1 MGCCYSQVTVSG
13 DFLLEVQVLRVND
26 SVNDC
31 GGGFDVCDLY
41 IDELCLDSQSEAP
54 GSVEE
59 GEACSLAVSTDDL
72 DLEEGLPRTGNLSA
86 VAQPWPVCS

>member
-1 MGCCYSQVTVSG
+1 M
-13 DFLLEVQVLRVND
+13 LRVND

-41 IDELCLDSQSEAP
+41 IDELCLDSQSEAH

-59 GEACSLAVSTDDL
+59 REACSLAVSTDNL
-72 DLEEGLPRTGNLSA
+72 DLEKGLPRTGNLS
-86 VAQPWPVCS
+86 VVSQPWPVCI